1 MNNKAAI
8 LSNVLFSSLGQWD
21 VKQFLLNKIKSIYP
35 VEPLGKH
42 LIHQTEKIQLSD
54 YPDENYTILGVSN
67 KVGMFDAGVKKGKK
81 INQKYHRVENGWI
94 AYNPYRINVG
104 SIGIKTAD
112 LKGGYISPA
121 YVVFSCIETLIPQFL
136 WLMMRS
142 EYFNTLIKD
151 STTGSVR
158 QTLSYEKLATIEAP
172 IPSIP
177 EQEQILK
184 AYHATIAAAEKSMSD
199 GDDFS
204 SGLLFDI
211 QSTVSDLKEQDVS
224 TATTSS
230 ILQTVPFSAT
240 RRWEVGYIQKEG
252 RIETIYGSFKCK
264 DYSINDLQTESLFG
278 LSVKASETQ
287 RAGMIPILRMS
298 NIVDGEIDFRGLKYL
313 PAKCAV
319 TDKEPNKWLLRD
331 GDFLITRTNGSK
343 DLVGKAAVFHG
354 DAIYTYASYLIRYRF
369 NTSVVLPEYVCVL
382 FMMPLVREQIAVMRR
397 QGGGQYNLN
406 SDEIGSIRIPVPSI
420 SEQEEIIK
428 KYYSTKDGADKF
440 YTKAEELRKKAD
452 TDFEQTLF
460 A

>member
-1 MNNKAAI
+1 MNNKSAI

-54 YPDENYTILGVSN
+54 YPDEDCTILGVSN

-81 INQKYHRVENGWI
+81 IKQKYHRVESGWL

-112 LKGGYISPA
+112 LKGDYISPA
-121 YVVFSCIETLIPQFL
+121 YVVFSCMETLIPQFL

-158 QTLSYEKLATIEAP
+158 QTLSYEKLAAIEAP
-172 IPSIP
+172 IPPIP

-184 AYHATIAAAEKSMSD
+184 VYHATIAAAEKSMSD

-230 ILQTVPFSAT
+230 ILQIISYSSVS
-240 RRWEVGYIQKEG
+240 RWEVAFGLKEG
-252 RIETIYGSFKCK
+252 KLDKVYNSFKSPIHTIAELTK
-264 DYSINDLQTESLFG
+264 ESLFG
-278 LSVKASETQ
+278 LSIKASPTQ
-287 RAGMIPILRMS
+287 KTGMIPMLRMP
-298 NIVDGEIDFRGLKYL
+298 NIDIVK
-313 PAKCAV
+313 
-319 TDKEPNKWLLRD
+319 
-331 GDFLITRTNGSK
+331 
-343 DLVGKAAVFHG
+343 
-354 DAIYTYASYLIRYRF
+354 
-369 NTSVVLPEYVCVL
+369 
-382 FMMPLVREQIAVMRR
+382 
-397 QGGGQYNLN
+397 N
-406 SDEIGSIRIPVPSI
+406 S
-420 SEQEEIIK
+420 
-428 KYYSTKDGADKF
+428 
-440 YTKAEELRKKAD
+440 
-452 TDFEQTLF
+452 
-460 A
+460 